1 MTFKVV
7 TLVGSLNFNYCV
19 DVIWFCNIH
28 LQHQTILSD
37 PLEVDNSCI
46 VSHLK
51 LQQTLLYLLREADQQ
66 RSETGLI
73 GIF

>member
-7 TLVGSLNFNYCV
+7 SLVGSLNFNYCV
-19 DVIWFCNIH
+19 DLIWFCNIY

-37 PLEVDNSCI
+37 PLEVDDRCI

-51 LQQTLLYLLREADQQ
+51 LQQTLLYLLTEADQQ
-66 RSETGLI
+66 QRQT
-73 GIF
+73 